1 MSQQEYRNEERRP
14 AQHRSAGHGG
24 KRVAPSHPEGER
36 RPAPRR
42 RRKKRLGAWGV
53 LLYIIFVLGISAIL
67 AGVGWM
73 WANDV
78 LALNKAP
85 LTATVQVEEGDTVS
99 DVADKLKEA
108 GLIEYKMVFKM
119 FCALTHVSGQAGE
132 EDAKITPGTYQLD
145 TDMDYRALLSGMS
158 ANSATRATV
167 KVTIPE
173 GYTMDQI
180 FTLLEEKGVA
190 SQEDLQDMAANHDYA
205 FSFLQDLPL
214 GDYHRLEGYLYP
226 DTYEFTTPQN
236 ALYVI
241 NKMLVRFDEQFTE
254 DMRQKVADNGRTIH
268 EIITIASMIEKE
280 TDGSDR
286 ANIASV
292 IYNRLN
298 NTSGGTQGYLQI
310 DATLA
315 YINGG
320 NVPTEADKSIDS
332 PYNTY
337 LYKGLP
343 AGPISN
349 PGLESI
355 QAAMN
360 PSSTSYYYY
369 ALGDDKVHHF
379 FKTLREQQNFIAT
392 QELYKNG

>member
-1 MSQQEYRNEERRP
+1 MAQDYQSSSSRQPRRREET
-14 AQHRSAGHGG
+14 QRS
-24 KRVAPSHPEGER
+24 SNT
-36 RPAPRR
+36 R
-42 RRKKRLGAWGV
+42 RRKKRSGLSGAAI
-53 LLYIIFVLGISAIL
+53 YAIFVIGVSALL
-67 AGVGWM
+67 ACIGWVA
-73 WANDV
+73 ANDV
-78 LALNKAP
+78 LALNKP
-85 LTATVQVEEGDTVS
+85 EKTATITITNDDSFG
-99 DVADKLKEA
+99 DVAEKLKDE
-108 GLIEYKMVFKM
+108 GLIEYKFLFNLFATFTRSKDDV
-119 FCALTHVSGQAGE
+119 VAG
-132 EDAKITPGTYQLD
+132 TFTLN

-167 KVTIPE
+167 TVTIPE
-173 GYTMDQI
+173 GYTVDQI

-190 SQEDLQDMAANHDYA
+190 SVEDLQDMAANHDYA
-205 FSFLQDLPL
+205 FSFLQDLEL

-236 ALYVI
+236 PLYVI
-241 NKMLVRFDEQFTE
+241 NKMLVRFDEQFT
-254 DMRQKVADNGRTIH
+254 DAMRQEVADSGRTIH

-280 TDGSDR
+280 TDGNDR
-286 ANIASV
+286 ADIASV

-298 NTSGGTQGYLQI
+298 NPSGGTQGYLQI

-320 NVPTEADKSIDS
+320 KVPTEADKSIDS

-355 QAAMN
+355 KAAMN
-360 PSSTSYYYY
+360 PNSTSYYYY
-369 ALGDDKVHHF
+369 ALGDDGVHHF

-392 QELYKNG
+392 QELYNK

>member
-1 MSQQEYRNEERRP
+1 MAQDYQSSSSRQPRRREET
-14 AQHRSAGHGG
+14 QRS
-24 KRVAPSHPEGER
+24 SNT
-36 RPAPRR
+36 R
-42 RRKKRLGAWGV
+42 RRKKRSGLSGAAI
-53 LLYIIFVLGISAIL
+53 YAIFVIGVSALL
-67 AGVGWM
+67 ACIGWVA
-73 WANDV
+73 ANDV
-78 LALNKAP
+78 LALNKP
-85 LTATVQVEEGDTVS
+85 EKTATITITNDDSFG
-99 DVADKLKEA
+99 DVAEKLKDE
-108 GLIEYKMVFKM
+108 GLIEYKFLFNLFATFTRSKDDV
-119 FCALTHVSGQAGE
+119 VAG
-132 EDAKITPGTYQLD
+132 TFTLN

-167 KVTIPE
+167 TVTIPE
-173 GYTMDQI
+173 GYTVDQI

-190 SQEDLQDMAANHDYA
+190 SVEDLQDMAANHDYA
-205 FSFLQDLPL
+205 FSFLQDLEL

-236 ALYVI
+236 PLYVI

-254 DMRQKVADNGRTIH
+254 AMRQEVADSGRTIH

-280 TDGSDR
+280 TDGNDR
-286 ANIASV
+286 ADIASV

-298 NTSGGTQGYLQI
+298 NPSGGTQGYLQI

-320 NVPTEADKSIDS
+320 KVPTEADKSIDS

-355 QAAMN
+355 KAAMN
-360 PSSTSYYYY
+360 PNSTSYYYY
-369 ALGDDKVHHF
+369 ALGDDGVHHF

-392 QELYKNG
+392 QELYNK

>member
-1 MSQQEYRNEERRP
+1 MAQDYQSSSSRQPRRREET
-14 AQHRSAGHGG
+14 QRS
-24 KRVAPSHPEGER
+24 SNT
-36 RPAPRR
+36 R
-42 RRKKRLGAWGV
+42 RRKKRSGLSGAAI
-53 LLYIIFVLGISAIL
+53 YAIFVIGVSALL
-67 AGVGWM
+67 ACIGWVA
-73 WANDV
+73 ANDV
-78 LALNKAP
+78 LALNKP
-85 LTATVQVEEGDTVS
+85 EKTATITITNDDSFG
-99 DVADKLKEA
+99 DVAEKLKDE
-108 GLIEYKMVFKM
+108 GLIEYKFLFNLFATFTRSKDDV
-119 FCALTHVSGQAGE
+119 VAG
-132 EDAKITPGTYQLD
+132 TFTLN

-167 KVTIPE
+167 TVTIPE
-173 GYTMDQI
+173 GYTVDQI

-190 SQEDLQDMAANHDYA
+190 SVEDLQDMAANHDYA
-205 FSFLQDLPL
+205 FSFLQDLEL

-236 ALYVI
+236 PLYVI
-241 NKMLVRFDEQFTE
+241 NKMLVRFDEQFT
-254 DMRQKVADNGRTIH
+254 DAMRQEVADSGRTIH

-280 TDGSDR
+280 TDGNDR
-286 ANIASV
+286 ADIASV

-298 NTSGGTQGYLQI
+298 NPSGGTQGYLQI
-310 DATLA
+310 DATRA

-320 NVPTEADKSIDS
+320 KVPTEADKSIDS

-355 QAAMN
+355 KAAMN
-360 PSSTSYYYY
+360 PNSTSYYYY
-369 ALGDDKVHHF
+369 ALGDDGVHHF

-392 QELYKNG
+392 QELYNK

>member
-1 MSQQEYRNEERRP
+1 MAQDYQSSSSRQPRRREET
-14 AQHRSAGHGG
+14 QRS
-24 KRVAPSHPEGER
+24 SNT
-36 RPAPRR
+36 R
-42 RRKKRLGAWGV
+42 RRKKRSGLSGAAI
-53 LLYIIFVLGISAIL
+53 YAIFVIGVSALL
-67 AGVGWM
+67 ACIGWVA
-73 WANDV
+73 ANDV
-78 LALNKAP
+78 LALNKP
-85 LTATVQVEEGDTVS
+85 EKTATITITNDDSFG
-99 DVADKLKEA
+99 DVAEKLKDE
-108 GLIEYKMVFKM
+108 GLIEYKFLFNLFATFTRSKDDV
-119 FCALTHVSGQAGE
+119 VAG
-132 EDAKITPGTYQLD
+132 TFTLN

-167 KVTIPE
+167 TVTIPE
-173 GYTMDQI
+173 GYTVDQI

-190 SQEDLQDMAANHDYA
+190 SVEDLQDMAANHDYA
-205 FSFLQDLPL
+205 FSFLQDLEL

-236 ALYVI
+236 PLYVI
-241 NKMLVRFDEQFTE
+241 NKMLVRFDEQFT
-254 DMRQKVADNGRTIH
+254 DAMRQEVADSGRTIH
-268 EIITIASMIEKE
+268 EFITSASMIEKE
-280 TDGSDR
+280 TDGNDR
-286 ANIASV
+286 ADIASV

-298 NTSGGTQGYLQI
+298 NPSGGTQGYLQI

-320 NVPTEADKSIDS
+320 KVPTEADKSIDS

-355 QAAMN
+355 KAAMN
-360 PSSTSYYYY
+360 PNSTSYYYY
-369 ALGDDKVHHF
+369 ALGDDGVHHF

-392 QELYKNG
+392 QELYNK

>member
-1 MSQQEYRNEERRP
+1 MAQDYQSSSSRQPRRREET
-14 AQHRSAGHGG
+14 QRS
-24 KRVAPSHPEGER
+24 SNT
-36 RPAPRR
+36 R
-42 RRKKRLGAWGV
+42 RRKKRSGLSGAAI
-53 LLYIIFVLGISAIL
+53 YAIFVIGVSALL
-67 AGVGWM
+67 ACIGWVA
-73 WANDV
+73 ANDV
-78 LALNKAP
+78 LALNKP
-85 LTATVQVEEGDTVS
+85 EKTATITITNDDSFG
-99 DVADKLKEA
+99 DVAEKLKDE
-108 GLIEYKMVFKM
+108 GLIEYKFLFNLFATFTRSKDDV
-119 FCALTHVSGQAGE
+119 VAG
-132 EDAKITPGTYQLD
+132 TFTLN

-167 KVTIPE
+167 TVTIPE
-173 GYTMDQI
+173 GYTVDQI

-190 SQEDLQDMAANHDYA
+190 SVEDLQDMAANHDYA
-205 FSFLQDLPL
+205 FSFLQDLEL

-236 ALYVI
+236 PLYVI
-241 NKMLVRFDEQFTE
+241 NMMLVRFDEQFT
-254 DMRQKVADNGRTIH
+254 DAMRQEVADSGRTIH

-280 TDGSDR
+280 TDGNDR
-286 ANIASV
+286 ADIASV

-298 NTSGGTQGYLQI
+298 NPSGGTQGYLQI

-320 NVPTEADKSIDS
+320 KVPTEADKSIDS

-355 QAAMN
+355 KAAMN
-360 PSSTSYYYY
+360 PNSTSYYYY
-369 ALGDDKVHHF
+369 ALGDDGVHHF

-392 QELYKNG
+392 QELYNK